1 MGLKVQQIQRSKQRI
16 TEMEEVSIWKK
27 EIVLFGQAFSAKKKE
42 QFYTEL
48 SVLLTSGIRLKDA
61 LVLISESQKKE
72 KDGLRFRDMADGI
85 VAGQDFSV
93 IIENDK
99 DFGKYEGHSI
109 KIGEQTGSL
118 ELVTTALA
126 DFYNRKN
133 EQRRTIISAL
143 TYPIIVLSTAV
154 LAVVFMLRFVVPM
167 FQDIFRQNNVELPKL
182 TKAVI
187 AMSDWVGTYGVWMLV
202 IVLLG
207 VSLRKFY
214 TNQLWFRKWK
224 DRFLLRLPII
234 GPFIRLAQIARL
246 TQAISLLISA
256 KVSIPESIRL
266 AKDMV
271 EFYPLEKAL
280 DNVQANILRGQSLS
294 DSLKAEAFFD
304 NKMIALV
311 RVAEET
317 NQTAFVFGRL
327 NEQYGKEL
335 MQRSKLFSTT
345 LEPAIIL
352 IVGILVATIL
362 VAMYLPMFALG
373 NVLH

>member
-1 MGLKVQQIQRSKQRI
+1 MGLKIQQLQQASKTIKQNN
-16 TEMEEVSIWKK
+16 EVSIWKK
-27 EIVLFGQAFSAKKKE
+27 DIVLFGQSFNAKKKE

-61 LVLISESQKKE
+61 LILIGESQKKE
-72 KDGLRFRDMADGI
+72 KDGLRFRAMADGI
-85 VAGQDFSV
+85 VAGQDFSM

-109 KIGEQTGSL
+109 KMGEQTGSL
-118 ELVTTALA
+118 ALVTTALA
-126 DFYNRKN
+126 EFYNRKN
-133 EQRRTIISAL
+133 EQRRTIVNAL

-167 FQDIFRQNNVELPKL
+167 FQDIFRQNNVELPEL

-187 AMSDWVGTYGVWMLV
+187 AMSDWLGTYGIWIVLIAVLV
-202 IVLLG
+202 IG
-207 VSLRKFY
+207 LRKFY
-214 TNQLWFRKWK
+214 AKQPWFRKWK

-246 TQAISLLISA
+246 TQAISLLVSA

-317 NQTAFVFGRL
+317 NQTAFVFSRL

-335 MQRSKLFSTT
+335 IQRSKLFSTT

-352 IVGILVATIL
+352 IVGVLVATIL
-362 VAMYLPMFALG
+362 IAMYLPMFALG